1 MRSPLTHASCAAAL
15 AAALVA
21 GCASA
26 PRNDAPKQA
35 PTSSAKTSPTAESTK
50 VVAFTLS
57 PENLNV
63 DKVGMQDGI
72 FRADGNRDLAFDA
85 TVDGPFDALFV
96 VSCDAKGAP
105 VYGFRA
111 DTLIGSEEVPPELGS
126 VIDTGK
132 MTLPIGVVEN
142 GKFVNSD
149 SGAIILAGGTHRL
162 RLYVPNSA
170 GLRPGMHV
178 RLYARSQGA
187 IAPGP
192 FFAY

>member
-1 MRSPLTHASCAAAL
+1 MRSLLTHAFCRAAL
-15 AAALVA
+15 AGAVVA
-21 GCASA
+21 GCASS
-26 PRNDAPKQA
+26 PRNEGPRRAS
-35 PTSSAKTSPTAESTK
+35 TSAKASPTAESTK

-63 DKVGMQDGI
+63 DKIGMQDGV
-72 FRADGNRDLAFDA
+72 FRPDGTRDLAFDA

-96 VSCDAKGAP
+96 VSCDEKGVP

-126 VIDTGK
+126 VIDTGR

-142 GKFVNSD
+142 GRFVNSD
-149 SGAIILAGGTHRL
+149 SGAVVVTGGTHRL

-178 RLYARSQGA
+178 RLYARAQGG